1 MQELRDVAIAIP
13 GKERV
18 GGEAR
23 AQQALGLSARAAGD
37 DRELLGR
44 DELRSDAGP
53 CAAFAD
59 RLPEA
64 RQIGRLQ
71 IPQAAVQSAVVMK
84 GGRAGEVVALDER
97 DVQPA
102 VAASQAAIS
111 PWIPPP
117 TTSTSNR
124 RAVSASR
131 SRTIGERRGQVHYS

>member
-1 MQELRDVAIAIP
+1 MQRLRDVAIAIP

-18 GGEAR
+18 GRETR
-23 AQQALGLSARAAGD
+23 AQQALGLSARTTGD

-59 RLPEA
+59 RLAEA
-64 RQIGRLQ
+64 RQIRRLQ
-71 IPQAAVQSAVVMK
+71 IPQAAVQSTVVMK

-102 VAASQAAIS
+102 GRRVPGRHQPVDPPSDDEHVES
-111 PWIPPP
+111 PGGERIEI
-117 TTSTSNR
+117 TNHR
-124 RAVSASR
+124 GASR
-131 SRTIGERRGQVHYS
+131 TGAL